1 MTYAQKIPKLKEKKD
16 TYSVENEKID
26 YFQVDGNEMMRDDF
40 NNFVEFLKENNK
52 EITAYQTDK
61 GDVILEVKRKK
72 AYSSEDLKKEDEFQ
86 KKLGSWLYYH
96 PVNHLYHKPSSV
108 SDYDEIEL

>member
-1 MTYAQKIPKLKEKKD
+1 MAYKIPSKKLKEKQ
-16 TYSVENEKID
+16 TYAVDNQKVD

-40 NNFVEFLKENNK
+40 NHFVEFLKENND

-72 AYSSEDLKKEDEFQ
+72 AYSSEDLKKEDKFQ
-86 KKLGSWLYYH
+86 KELGSWLYYH
-96 PVNHLYHKPSSV
+96 PVNFLYHKPSSV